1 MSTSEDNT
9 GPSPSAA
16 AEALSSADAAARRI
30 RSRRGWYIAG
40 TLVMAVALAAFSIAL
55 ASWPD
60 RLADLIIPGLL
71 VVGAILALLAW
82 SGRTIPTAAVAV
94 SNRVVFISAV
104 AKPGLKSLLAG
115 EVGTGPGTGQ
125 LVLTDQQLP
134 VAPVITSNSFCLSSP
149 SFSASTKASPM
160 AICCTASTMLLHTL
174 AACPAPVPPQ

>member
-94 SNRVVFISAV
+94 SNRVVFISAALMV
-104 AKPGLKSLLAG
+104 VTLLLNRLLPAG
-115 EVGTGPGTGQ
+115 FSGWV
-125 LVLTDQQLP
+125 VLTGLLP
-134 VAPVITSNSFCLSSP
+134 ALPFLYLAWRVAR
-149 SFSASTKASPM
+149 A
-160 AICCTASTMLLHTL
+160 
-174 AACPAPVPPQ
+174 

>member
-94 SNRVVFISAV
+94 SNRVVFISATLMV
-104 AKPGLKSLLAG
+104 VTLLLNRLLPAG
-115 EVGTGPGTGQ
+115 FSGCV
-125 LVLTDQQLP
+125 VLTGLLP
-134 VAPVITSNSFCLSSP
+134 ALPFLYLAWRVAR
-149 SFSASTKASPM
+149 A
-160 AICCTASTMLLHTL
+160 
-174 AACPAPVPPQ
+174 

>member
-9 GPSPSAA
+9 RPSPSAA

-94 SNRVVFISAV
+94 SNRVVFISAALMV
-104 AKPGLKSLLAG
+104 VTLLLNRLLPAG
-115 EVGTGPGTGQ
+115 FSGWV
-125 LVLTDQQLP
+125 VLTGLLP
-134 VAPVITSNSFCLSSP
+134 ALPFLYLAWRVAR
-149 SFSASTKASPM
+149 A
-160 AICCTASTMLLHTL
+160 
-174 AACPAPVPPQ
+174 

>member
-16 AEALSSADAAARRI
+16 AEALSSADAAARHI

-94 SNRVVFISAV
+94 SNRVVFISAALMV
-104 AKPGLKSLLAG
+104 VTLLLNRLLPAG
-115 EVGTGPGTGQ
+115 FSGWV
-125 LVLTDQQLP
+125 VLTGLLP
-134 VAPVITSNSFCLSSP
+134 ALPFLYLAWRVAR
-149 SFSASTKASPM
+149 A
-160 AICCTASTMLLHTL
+160 
-174 AACPAPVPPQ
+174 

>member
-1 MSTSEDNT
+1 MSTSEENT
-9 GPSPSAA
+9 GPSPSTA

-82 SGRTIPTAAVAV
+82 SGRTIPTSAVAV
-94 SNRVVFISAV
+94 SNRVVFISAALMV
-104 AKPGLKSLLAG
+104 VTLL
-115 EVGTGPGTGQ
+115 
-125 LVLTDQQLP
+125 LNRLLP
-134 VAPVITSNSFCLSSP
+134 VGFSGWVILTG
-149 SFSASTKASPM
+149 
-160 AICCTASTMLLHTL
+160 LLPALPFLYL
-174 AACPAPVPPQ
+174 AWRVARA

>member
-1 MSTSEDNT
+1 MSTSEENT
-9 GPSPSAA
+9 GPSPSTA
-16 AEALSSADAAARRI
+16 AEAFSSADAAARRI

-94 SNRVVFISAV
+94 SNRVVFISAALMVVTLLLNRLLPAGFSGWVILTGLLPALPFLYLAWRV
-104 AKPGLKSLLAG
+104 ARA
-115 EVGTGPGTGQ
+115 
-125 LVLTDQQLP
+125 
-134 VAPVITSNSFCLSSP
+134 
-149 SFSASTKASPM
+149 
-160 AICCTASTMLLHTL
+160 
-174 AACPAPVPPQ
+174 

>member
-1 MSTSEDNT
+1 MSTSEHNT

-94 SNRVVFISAV
+94 SNRVVFISAALMV
-104 AKPGLKSLLAG
+104 VTLLLNRLLPAG
-115 EVGTGPGTGQ
+115 FSGWV
-125 LVLTDQQLP
+125 VLTGLLP
-134 VAPVITSNSFCLSSP
+134 ALPFLYLAWRVAR
-149 SFSASTKASPM
+149 A
-160 AICCTASTMLLHTL
+160 
-174 AACPAPVPPQ
+174 